1 MRITYPTALSAW
13 HEPRVAHTNV
23 SYSSGP
29 PKVWAAFSLA
39 PNASEAACCVI
50 ITIPTCGSS
59 MEQKCLVPNSI
70 SYPVNK
76 ESGDDKDS
84 NMNYTVGLGVKWV
97 TSDWPA

>member
-1 MRITYPTALSAW
+1 
-13 HEPRVAHTNV
+13 
-23 SYSSGP
+23 
-29 PKVWAAFSLA
+29 
-39 PNASEAACCVI
+39 
-50 ITIPTCGSS
+50 